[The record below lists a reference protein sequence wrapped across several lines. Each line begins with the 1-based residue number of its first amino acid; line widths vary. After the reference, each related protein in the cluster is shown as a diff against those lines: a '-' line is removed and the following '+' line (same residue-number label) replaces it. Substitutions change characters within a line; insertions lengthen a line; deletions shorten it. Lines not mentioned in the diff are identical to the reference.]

1 MELEDLEVLFKVNTA
16 QIQPMLDKLQEAFS
30 NVTGK
35 IADTTKSG
43 MQKTEDSMNISSG
56 LKKVQE
62 QIKQLNE
69 TVSTSFE
76 KMSDT
81 TKSDA
86 AKISQ
91 NASKMFSGTK
101 QKVSTD
107 LQSIVSEINT
117 KMQQARAAQA
127 KMHDLMNQKNSLG
140 TAQQSGT
147 QGVKFDSQIA
157 TAQAQMTRYQNQAKA
172 LAQSMRGEFNAV
184 PDSLNRI
191 SRAMDQNE
199 VKIEAYRNNLTRL
212 NAQLKDMKDTPATMQ
227 NDKWA
232 NSYAKIEK
240 AVMSTQEKMNKLINS
255 NDDLVKSYSYVQ
267 DRGESLSGIV
277 GKLNTELSEDSS
289 NARKAATSMNEM
301 SSSMGRV
308 SMNMNGM
315 GNSGGVFSKIKNAVT
330 GASNSMKM
338 FGNNTSHSMDMSANS
353 SRRMSGALEQ
363 IRMQISFLPSMIIV
377 YGLLYNGITQL
388 SQGFLSALKTNSQFS
403 SSLNQIQVNLLT
415 AFYPIYTAALPAI
428 NAMMSALAKVTS
440 YIAQFTAALFG
451 MSNSAAKSGAS
462 SLYSQVKAMNDT
474 SSSSSAASKAV
485 KEANKQITASN
496 KAGRESVAQA
506 NAQITA
512 SNKAAAKSYEEQK
525 KAAQELSESLMGFD
539 ELNVLDSNQAND
551 LTKPDA
557 QAKEKYTPQA
567 LQSNDSD
574 ADSGD
579 KGLNFNTPTTQFAGL
594 QDAVNNLKKLFGE
607 IFDPMKEAWDAKG
620 KEVTDAAKY
629 AWDEVKRAIGDVGKS
644 FLHVW
649 DNGTGE
655 KTMELL
661 LQLLADMLNIIG
673 DIAKAFSEAWEGGN
687 RGTKLV
693 QAVFDA
699 LNKVLGLIHDIAT
712 SFRDAFNDNGL
723 GEKIFANILD
733 IITDVFKVVGNL
745 AGQFDKAWQHGNTGT
760 SIFKT
765 ILGMVNDML
774 SALKDM
780 ADYTVTWS
788 SKLDFTPL
796 LSSIDGLLKAIRP
809 VVKDVW
815 DGLDWGY
822 KNILLPLAKFTI
834 TELVPNFIN
843 DLAAAFKLVGSIIN
857 AAKPA
862 FQWAWDS
869 FLEPIAKWT
878 GGVII
883 DVLKKLADALSGVS
897 DWVDKHQ
904 KAVETM
910 AKILITMF
918 AFKVSMSGLST
929 GVGFLGQIADKA
941 VILAGKGNVLKD
953 FFGKITGLSDLK
965 SAVTNVKNLAELS
978 WTGIKSGAGYV
989 VDLVAG
995 IKNWSIWSKLAAV
1008 GQAALNL
1015 VMDANPIA
1023 LIVIAIAAVVAGL
1036 VELYKHNKKFRD
1048 FCNGIWTAVTKWF
1061 GDTIK
1066 WLQKNWVDI
1075 AAFIINPVAGIT
1087 TWFLKDTSV
1096 GKSIV
1101 KWASALPGKASD
1113 WAKGVGKKVDKNIS
1127 DAQKTFEAAGK
1138 KIGDWVSDFKDDASK
1153 TISKWGSDL
1162 GQDVHDG
1169 VTGAKKGVAGA
1180 QKMAQEA
1187 GSKIGGW
1194 VSDFR
1199 EGASKTI
1206 SQWSS
1211 DLGQVARDGVGGAQG
1226 LAQETGK
1233 KVGGWVNDF
1242 RSGASTTLSSW
1253 AGTLG
1258 TEAHN
1263 GVQGA
1268 RNMAQ
1273 EAGSRLGSWVNDFRG
1288 GASNTISGWASGLGS
1303 VARDGMNGAKN
1314 LAQNAGSALGSWI
1327 SDFRGGTAST
1337 LFDWAGGL
1345 GGRIADG
1352 IRKGFHHI
1360 TSAMGDMA
1368 NAIIS
1373 PIKTAIGKIKD
1384 GINWVLDKVGAGG
1397 LSWGGFSW
1405 AKGTNGHPGGLAKVN
1420 DQQGPVYRESF
1431 ELPNGKQGIFPDVR
1445 DLILPLP
1452 KGTKVKTATETAAKT
1467 QKAMSQF
1474 MPKYAGG
1481 IGSFNFDFSSLNAL
1495 ANIDWSNL
1503 FSGIGSGISDT
1514 WSGITD
1520 EFENIL
1526 SDVAHPRKMLDY
1538 MVNKFMNYDSSWSD
1552 TQTKL
1557 AKGTVNTEEDGL
1569 MGWASKI
1576 MKQFGVGVQTGP
1588 GASGWASAV
1597 KKALAKLSLPTTDA
1611 YVNAW
1616 VKQIQTE
1623 SGGNEKAM
1631 GGNDGL
1637 SDGNA
1642 EGLLQVKP
1650 GTFAANHI
1658 AGFNDIWKGYDNILA
1673 GINYAKNRYGSK
1685 MLSVIGH
1692 GHGYENGGMGNVEGL
1707 YPLFEHNKTEMVL
1720 PLTDKKRSL
1729 ELIKQALS
1737 FMGETFSGGLQ
1748 MPSALTATTDLTN
1761 ISSTSN
1767 DSSNSKSSAG
1777 GINELGTTIVN
1788 ALLQGLQMA
1797 NATNSSNN
1805 NQTSDITVSIN
1816 VDSAKLGQAAIKG
1829 INTVN
1834 AQNGKNMLNI

>member
-1 MELEDLEVLFKVNTA
+1 MELEDLEVLFKVNTE
-16 QIQPMLDKLQEAFS
+16 QMQPTLDKIKSAFS
-30 NVTGK
+30 SMTGK
-35 IADTTKSG
+35 VADDTKSD
-43 MQKTEDSMNISSG
+43 MKKVENSFDLSAG

-69 TVSTSFE
+69 TVASSFNKMADNSE
-76 KMSDT
+76 KGA
-81 TKSDA
+81 TKV
-86 AKISQ
+86 SQ
-91 NASKMFSGTK
+91 SASKMFSGTK
-101 QKVSTD
+101 QQVSKD
-107 LQSIVSEINT
+107 LQSVLAEIDS

-127 KMHDLMNQKNSLG
+127 KMNDLMNQKNSLS

-147 QGVKFDSQIA
+147 QGIKFDSQIA

-199 VKIEAYRNNLTRL
+199 VKIEVYRNNLTRL
-212 NAQLKDMKDTPATMQ
+212 NAQLKEMQDTPASIQ

-232 NSYAKIEK
+232 SSYAKVEK

-301 SSSMGRV
+301 SSSMSHA

-315 GNSGGVFSKIKNAVT
+315 GNGGGIFNKIKSAIT
-330 GASNSMKM
+330 GAGNSMKI
-338 FGNNTSHSMDMSANS
+338 FGSDTSHSMDMSTTS
-353 SRRMSGALEQ
+353 TRRMSGALDQ

-451 MSNSAAKSGAS
+451 MSNTAAKSGAS

-551 LTKPDA
+551 ITKPDA

-574 ADSGD
+574 DNSDGD

-693 QAVFDA
+693 QAMFDA

-796 LSSIDGLLKAIRP
+796 LQSINNLLSAIRP

-857 AAKPA
+857 ASKPA

-910 AKILITMF
+910 AKVLITMF

-929 GVGFLGQIADKA
+929 GVGFLGQLADKA
-941 VILAGKGNVLKD
+941 VILGGKGNVLKD

-965 SAVTNVKNLAELS
+965 DAVTNVKNLAELS
-978 WTGIKSGAGYV
+978 WSGIKSGAGYV
-989 VDLVAG
+989 VDLVVG
-995 IKNWSIWSKLAAV
+995 IKNWSIWSKLAAA

-1036 VELYKHNKKFRD
+1036 VELYKHNKQFRE
-1048 FCNGIWTAVTKWF
+1048 FCQNIWKAITKWF
-1061 GDTIK
+1061 GDTIT

-1075 AAFIINPVAGIT
+1075 ALFIINPVAGIT

-1096 GKSIV
+1096 GQSIV
-1101 KWASALPGKASD
+1101 KWASSLPGKATD
-1113 WAKGVGKKVDKNIS
+1113 WAKSVGSTIGTHIDNAKKDIA
-1127 DAQKTFEAAGK
+1127 DAGEKVGTWFNNFRTG
-1138 KIGDWVSDFKDDASK
+1138 ASN
-1153 TISKWGSDL
+1153 TISSWASSA
-1162 GQDVHDG
+1162 GQFI
-1169 VTGAKKGVAGA
+1169 
-1180 QKMAQEA
+1180 QN
-1187 GSKIGGW
+1187 
-1194 VSDFR
+1194 
-1199 EGASKTI
+1199 
-1206 SQWSS
+1206 
-1211 DLGQVARDGVGGAQG
+1211 GVGGAKS
-1226 LAQETGK
+1226 LAQQAGSTI
-1233 KVGGWVNDF
+1233 GGWVNDF
-1242 RSGASTTLSSW
+1242 RDGAGRTL
-1253 AGTLG
+1253 
-1258 TEAHN
+1258 
-1263 GVQGA
+1263 
-1268 RNMAQ
+1268 
-1273 EAGSRLGSWVNDFRG
+1273 
-1288 GASNTISGWASGLGS
+1288 SGWASGLGS
-1303 VARDGMNGAKN
+1303 VANSGIQGARS
-1314 LAQNAGSALGSWI
+1314 LAQNAGATLGGWV
-1327 SDFRGGTAST
+1327 SDFRSGTGRQIA
-1337 LFDWAGGL
+1337 DWASGL
-1345 GGRIADG
+1345 GGKIGSGLSSGWRAVKNGAADV
-1352 IRKGFHHI
+1352 
-1360 TSAMGDMA
+1360 A
-1368 NAIIS
+1368 NAIVGTIGKAVNGVIDGIKWILDHVGAS
-1373 PIKTAIGKIKD
+1373 KTAKSMNHWSVPQFARGTSYHK
-1384 GINWVLDKVGAGG
+1384 GG
-1397 LSWGGFSW
+1397 PAL
-1405 AKGTNGHPGGLAKVN
+1405 VN
-1420 DQQGPVYRESF
+1420 DQSGSRYREAF
-1431 ELPNGKQGIFPDVR
+1431 KLPDGRTGIFPATRNLLVN
-1445 DLILPLP
+1445 LP
-1452 KGTKVKTATETAAKT
+1452 KGTQVLSASQTVKK
-1467 QKAMSQF
+1467 MSENV
-1474 MPKYAGG
+1474 PHYAGG
-1481 IGSFNFDFSSLNAL
+1481 IGDFDFSGLNDLFNNMNFDFGSLNFDFGGL
-1495 ANIDWSNL
+1495 NFDFGNL
-1503 FSGIGSGISDT
+1503 FSGLSSSLSDI
-1514 WSGITD
+1514 WSGVKSTAEDMWDDFTHPEKVLKAAMSKFVSFAGLSGYPLNVAEGIKD
-1520 EFENIL
+1520 FSIDQAKDFISNIL
-1526 SDVAHPRKMLDY
+1526 
-1538 MVNKFMNYDSSWSD
+1538 
-1552 TQTKL
+1552 
-1557 AKGTVNTEEDGL
+1557 
-1569 MGWASKI
+1569 
-1576 MKQFGVGVQTGP
+1576 KQFGVGVQTGP

-1650 GTFAANHI
+1650 GTFAANHV

-1673 GINYAKNRYGSK
+1673 GINYAKNRYGSR

-1692 GHGYENGGMGNVEGL
+1692 GHGYENGGIGNVEGL

-1748 MPSALTATTDLTN
+1748 MPSALTATTDLAN
-1761 ISSTSN
+1761 ISSA
-1767 DSSNSKSSAG
+1767 SSNSSNSQSSVG

-1797 NATNSSNN
+1797 GTTNNSTGATQPIDVHVDVKVADLDFGNAA
-1805 NQTSDITVSIN
+1805 VKSIN
-1816 VDSAKLGQAAIKG
+1816 A
-1829 INTVN
+1829 VN
-1834 AQNGKNMLNI
+1834 QKNGRNMLNI